1 MSDEM
6 TPTEAIVANAEYHGR
21 LLTSISNLDYVASAL
36 EHQAAYVA
44 DLENQKV
51 QSADRVLAL
60 NKRTKKERK
69 EHETLRD
76 STARRLAHK
85 LTGRKELYEAKESK
99 EERHVFV
106 STWLSGIFLLTRFL
120 KGVCGSVGEGDV
132 GTRQA

>member
-6 TPTEAIVANAEYHGR
+6 TPTEAIVANVEYHSR
-21 LLTSISNLDYVASAL
+21 LLTSISNLDYIASAL

-51 QSADRVLAL
+51 QSAERVLAL

-69 EHETLRD
+69 DHETLRD
-76 STARRLAHK
+76 STTRRLAHK

-99 EERHVFV
+99 EERHV
-106 STWLSGIFLLTRFL
+106 SCHLASRIFLLTMF
-120 KGVCGSVGEGDV
+120 
-132 GTRQA
+132 

>member
-6 TPTEAIVANAEYHGR
+6 TPTEAIVANAEYHSR

-51 QSADRVLAL
+51 QSAERVLAL

-76 STARRLAHK
+76 STARRLAHR

-106 STWLSGIFLLTRFL
+106 SLGLCDFFLLTR
-120 KGVCGSVGEGDV
+120 V
-132 GTRQA
+132 